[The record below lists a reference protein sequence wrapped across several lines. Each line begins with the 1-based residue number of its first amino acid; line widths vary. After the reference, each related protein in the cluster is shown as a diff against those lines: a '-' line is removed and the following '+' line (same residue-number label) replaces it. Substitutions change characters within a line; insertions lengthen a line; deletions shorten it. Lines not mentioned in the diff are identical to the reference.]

1 MASTLQYCIKNIVTN
16 RYVGKSMHA
25 HHDKLRLSPKW
36 VSRPYDV
43 LYRISSGIGDNDT
56 TIRLKQLYPTQSWA
70 RDSELINLKD
80 FVVIEHDFDTDEERV
95 LPLQEFYNEFF
106 KDEWRLKNYGP
117 FELLYREFGSTD
129 NA

>member
-80 FVVIEHDFDTDEERV
+80 FVVIEHDFSTQNERV
-95 LPLQEFYNEFF
+95 LSLQEFFNEFIKDKWRRDKYGVF
-106 KDEWRLKNYGP
+106 K
-117 FELLYREFGSTD
+117 LLDREFGGTE